1 MWMFSRRDLG
11 EMITY
16 YRRTVLVMQAIANP
30 LCCWNVLLLIFTGW
44 SAKNPSISFKKTDYF
59 RPEISFFTSGK
70 EGDSKSEE
78 VI

>member
-1 MWMFSRRDLG
+1 MFS
-11 EMITY
+11 
-16 YRRTVLVMQAIANP
+16 
-30 LCCWNVLLLIFTGW
+30 GW

-59 RPEISFFTSGK
+59 LPEISFFTSGN